1 MVRPGV
7 LLVSLVACILLQP
20 CSGPA
25 HAQTPT
31 GTIVGVVTD
40 GSAAAVA
47 GVQVHITNSQTQQG
61 RIVTTSTEGQYVAEL
76 LQPGVYLMT
85 VEAAGFKRLQR
96 TATVEAG
103 TATTVDLALE
113 IGDLNETVTVRG
125 SEPLLHLDHHQIAGV
140 VRREQIDTLPLN
152 GRNFLELAKLE
163 PGVTNPTRLG
173 DNRVF
178 IASLGS
184 GLQTIPRVG
193 YSRVTVD
200 GANIV
205 SAGTAG
211 VHFQV
216 SQDVVQEFQ
225 ISTVNFDQATSLS
238 SNGAINIV
246 TRSGGNDYR
255 GSGFF
260 FYRDDNLAAYPG
272 LGRDPNNPDPFFR
285 RAQFGFETGG
295 PIRKDRVFF
304 FGSYERHDQRGVGA
318 VYPGTPEFAPLGGIF
333 PAPYLGDLFNV
344 RTDVRLD
351 SNHTVFARYT
361 LDSNRLFGTGGNPAN
376 LPSSWQG
383 RTNRVAQSLAALT
396 SVLSSHVVNDVR
408 FSYFDFNIVQG
419 PATIDNCRGCLG
431 LGARPIT
438 ISDVGLTF
446 GNADNF
452 SFEGRRYQVTDSLAW
467 QKGNHRLRF
476 GFDWEHITNTV
487 ANERETARITLWAPS
502 RVRQLDPTIQL
513 PSSFTT
519 LDEIL
524 QLPLQNVEIS
534 VGSGAVPWRHF
545 LTHRVADLY
554 RLYASDTWSV
564 GRRLTINSGLS
575 WSVRTERPQSRPHEA
590 RSPEPDS
597 RARQPRRTRRSGGK
611 LLPDSGPRLGGNQRR
626 QDRRAWRRGSV
637 LSIPR
642 SVPTS
647 TTSRTSD
654 FCWHR
659 SVLAISRSQGQP
671 FHGRVAH

>member
-20 CSGPA
+20 FSGPA
-25 HAQTPT
+25 QAQTPT

-76 LQPGVYLMT
+76 LQPGVYWMT
-85 VEAAGFKRLQR
+85 VEAEGFKRLQR

-140 VRREQIDTLPLN
+140 VRREQIDNLPLN

-163 PGVTNPTRLG
+163 PGVTNPARLG
-173 DNRVF
+173 DNRTF
-178 IASLGS
+178 MSSLGS

-205 SAGTAG
+205 TAGTAG
-211 VHFQV
+211 VLFQV

-225 ISTVNFDQATSLS
+225 IATVNFDQATSLS

-255 GSGFF
+255 GGFLI
-260 FYRDDNLAAYPG
+260 YRDHNLAAYPG

-295 PIRKDRVFF
+295 PIRTDRVFF

-318 VYPGTPEFAPLGGIF
+318 VNPGTPEFAPLGGIF
-333 PAPYLGDLFNV
+333 PAPYLGDLFSV
-344 RTDVRLD
+344 RTDVRLH
-351 SNHTVFARYT
+351 SNHTAFARYT
-361 LDSNRLFGTGGNPAN
+361 HDGNRLFGAGGPTV
-376 LPSSWQG
+376 LPSAWQS

-408 FSYFDFNIVQG
+408 LSYFDFNTVQE
-419 PATIDNCRGCLG
+419 PATVNDCQGCFG
-431 LGARPIT
+431 LGERPIT
-438 ISDVGLTF
+438 IAGGAGLTF
-446 GNADNF
+446 GSANKF
-452 SFEGRRYQVTDSLAW
+452 SFGGRRSRPLAQRCSGRRCRANRSRATWSPLRASSMSSKVDSGSLRSVACGLSCFEEGRRSPSLHVSCR
-467 QKGNHRLRF
+467 N
-476 GFDWEHITNTV
+476 
-487 ANERETARITLWAPS
+487 S
-502 RVRQLDPTIQL
+502 
-513 PSSFTT
+513 
-519 LDEIL
+519 DEIL
-524 QLPLQNVEIS
+524 S
-534 VGSGAVPWRHF
+534 DASA
-545 LTHRVADLY
+545 
-554 RLYASDTWSV
+554 RLDCSSPQAHLLS
-564 GRRLTINSGLS
+564 RRLLRI
-575 WSVRTERPQSRPHEA
+575 V
-590 RSPEPDS
+590 
-597 RARQPRRTRRSGGK
+597 
-611 LLPDSGPRLGGNQRR
+611 
-626 QDRRAWRRGSV
+626 
-637 LSIPR
+637 
-642 SVPTS
+642 
-647 TTSRTSD
+647 
-654 FCWHR
+654 
-659 SVLAISRSQGQP
+659 
-671 FHGRVAH
+671 